1 MPSRYFILDEPTP
14 ESRARK
20 LLGRVVQDIT
30 SPLRSF
36 APRAAQDTSSIGG
49 DPQSII
55 PNLLPAPFES
65 TKVKDSIRN
74 NVSNEAG
81 THLTDFLGFN
91 IAKIDEDKLV
101 LESNVV
107 KRYSLEQTRDVF
119 DRLMEDPVYS
129 SEVRQFFKKHR
140 VREAYFVVGFITT
153 EGSVWTRTRSRG
165 HEAGVNGQVPL
176 SAIAVVPIPGTGV
189 GLKLSTSDNQVR
201 EQKFSSEESLVFAVA
216 YDVVKWKKRFN
227 KFVAGYFRDV
237 VLGPAKYAKAKDLA
251 MAGDEKEIIEEEED
265 ENEDVGAED
274 KVEVGGGL
282 ELEDLE
288 SGWDGLSFTVE

>member
-1 MPSRYFILDEPTP
+1 MPSRYFILGEPTP

-30 SPLRSF
+30 SPLRAF
-36 APRAAQDTSSIGG
+36 APREAQDTSIGG

-55 PNLLPAPFES
+55 PNLLPTPFES
-65 TKVKDSIRN
+65 TKGKDSIRN
-74 NVSNEAG
+74 NISNEAR
-81 THLTDFLGFN
+81 THLTDFFGFN

-107 KRYSLEQTRDVF
+107 KRYSLEQTKDVF

-153 EGSVWTRTRSRG
+153 EGSVWTRTSSRG

-176 SAIAVVPIPGTGV
+176 SAIAVVPIPGTDV

-201 EQKFSSEESLVFAVA
+201 EQKFSSKESLVFAVA

-227 KFVAGYFRDV
+227 KSVAGYFRDDV
-237 VLGPAKYAKAKDLA
+237 VLGPAKYAKAKYLA
-251 MAGDEKEIIEEEED
+251 MAGDEEEIIEEED

-288 SGWDGLSFTVE
+288 SGWDGLSFTVK